1 MFNNK
6 LRVENAAL
14 RAKNAEIIQEN
25 EQLKAFI
32 EAKATE
38 EKAELERMQKM
49 SNFWAYNGSVQEGAS
64 YD

>member
-49 SNFWAYNGSVQEGAS
+49 ANFWAYNGSVQEGAS